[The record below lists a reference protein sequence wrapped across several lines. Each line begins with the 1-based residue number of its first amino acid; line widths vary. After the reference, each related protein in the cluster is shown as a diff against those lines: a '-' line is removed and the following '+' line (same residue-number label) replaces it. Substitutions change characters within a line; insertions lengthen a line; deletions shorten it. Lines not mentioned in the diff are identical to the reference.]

1 MKVYLV
7 CWTTSAV
14 SEPEYYVEKA
24 FEKKEDAERFMVEE
38 QAPEGSYYII
48 GSDPD
53 KGRWIEE
60 LEIE

>member
-24 FEKKEDAERFMVEE
+24 FAKKEDAKKFITKE
-38 QAPEGSYYII
+38 PPGEGSYYIV
-48 GSDPD
+48 GSDD
-53 KGRWIEE
+53 NNGYWIEE
-60 LEIE
+60 FEIE